1 MKGITK
7 LFAVAVAGVAL
18 ASCSD
23 ELDVRQKAAFNDT
36 KADLVGRL
44 ESATTATR
52 IALDETADWYAPK
65 AVWTE
70 GDKVQVF
77 SLVGALTH
85 SDYEL
90 NKVDASDPQV
100 GYFDKTNTT
109 SAVGDDKYAVTESE
123 SIYAISA
130 TPDGKPLLTVTI
142 DTCYTAQ
149 QDATGKKFNFPVPY
163 WGKVNTAETQSDG
176 TTKLDV
182 DFKATTGLLRVDIAT
197 LPANTKAIVLT
208 THGGMN
214 LDLEEGFQLIP
225 SKPAGYEDTNR
236 WWNGDNATTGEP
248 NAPYTVGGF
257 SEALAGTFNCVLDPA
272 NPEALKVDSRL
283 VHMDTLRVNI
293 NPNTNKIFYIPLIA
307 NKYKNLRVLAVTGD
321 SKYTYRWIGTE
332 LQNFQDLV
340 VERNKIIDLMMNL
353 KNLGKVDLNI
363 LNKNIADMVLMGNS
377 KTSSNPDAA
386 KAKYTNVI
394 NVDELVGTIDADAT
408 RGGIQQTYAAF
419 PTNRIEIPA
428 AQQNVIVNIQ
438 KITTDAS
445 NAPGDVHD
453 AFIYGT
459 TADNVLLVQENGY
472 TNDKASAA
480 SVRSFGLNLPEEW
493 ATAAAK
499 KYVKMNVPTSAVT
512 IGTYAGAGSDGLMF
526 SVKGCADKF
535 VTGHNL
541 LNADRTDLKDEKNAA
556 INVKSSIAELNVL
569 PGTNGSVYV
578 YTPSGA
584 DETEISEALNV
595 KSSAGID
602 TRITDALVNKLTFVP
617 SSEYRYVFTT
627 GSAALKS
634 VEKDNAPD
642 APSRVILQ
650 SYWTGK
656 KLSAYAVYKRY
667 DVETIYTAAQ
677 LSSIGEPKEV
687 YGEQWLNAWGDRTPV
702 NDYEISTLVNHMWL
716 GGTKYPW
723 LGAEVRVD
731 NFSLNGN
738 GSTVSLQNMSL
749 ETQYDDDTEF
759 DDPHWCCTS
768 CWTPSE
774 LPKLT
779 LTRDLGLIRSIINSD
794 EAEVSNINLND
805 VYLDTEA
812 NINNIGAI
820 VGYTRSPEVTFDNNI
835 AGDVKISV
843 AGDSIGGLF
852 GKIVAATSV
861 DITKNRVKD
870 NEESGYIKSTKG
882 HVGGIAGAIVGAG
895 AGNNGF
901 GTSIAAVDK
910 VGTVTITDS
919 EVLLTGSKAA
929 ISGGKSLVGG
939 VAGQIDSNNKLTM
952 TSDKV
957 TVKGNITSG
966 ASWAAGLVAKV
977 NTGAADESWL
987 TKNAVDVAN
996 IKAKTNYAAGM
1007 IGQLDATQNIFALG
1021 QNSVKA
1027 SQNIEA
1033 TEGKFAAG
1041 LIGQTTIEAPANS
1054 TAAAIRM
1061 TRETVDVT
1069 GSVKADLGYVG
1080 GEIGQANLG
1089 SVQIGYTGT
1098 ANQNFVT
1105 DVTIGKIEGAL
1116 AAGGLVGDNIFESPI
1131 IIYGA
1136 ERTVGSG
1143 TDAKTYQRQV
1153 NVEIKDWAITKGK
1166 SFFDASNNDREI
1178 QNCGTFSNVLGRMNG
1193 ALTIVNEK
1201 FLDVEDNLTS
1211 AKKIA
1216 LLYQI
1221 HPDRFGNV
1229 ITNGDKYWGD
1239 YNGYVGWSAAT
1250 AVYTIGDHTVLKEQS
1265 SENGCNLYK
1274 SDANYTQE
1282 SKLIAGE

>member
-52 IALDETADWYAPK
+52 IALDETADRYYPK

-85 SDYEL
+85 SDYKL

-123 SIYAISA
+123 SVYAISA

-142 DTCYTAQ
+142 DTVYTAQ

-182 DFKATTGLLRVDIAT
+182 DFKATTGLLRVDVNR
-197 LPANTKAIVLT
+197 LPVGTKAIVLT

-214 LDLEEGFQLIP
+214 LDQEEGFQLIP
-225 SKPAGYEDTNR
+225 TKPAGYEDTNR
-236 WWNGDNATTGEP
+236 WWDEKDAEGKLTH
-248 NAPYTVGGF
+248 APYTVGGF

-293 NPNTNKIFYIPLIA
+293 NPATNKIFYIPLIA
-307 NKYKNLRVLAVTGD
+307 NTYKNLRVLAVTGD
-321 SKYTYRWIGTE
+321 SKYTYRWIGQE
-332 LQNFQDLV
+332 LKNFQDLV
-340 VERNKIIDLMMNL
+340 VERNKIIDLMLNM
-353 KNLGKVDLNI
+353 VDLPNGGVVDMNT
-363 LNKNIADMVLMGNS
+363 LNYYL
-377 KTSSNPDAA
+377 KTQLGGQTTTHG
-386 KAKYTNVI
+386 AKYTTIFNVNRLVNSDAI
-394 NVDELVGTIDADAT
+394 DENAPQNTNTYKTVPSDKIQIDAA
-408 RGGIQQTYAAF
+408 
-419 PTNRIEIPA
+419 E
-428 AQQNVIVNIQ
+428 QNVIINV
-438 KITTDAS
+438 KEVATDFEY
-445 NAPGDVHD
+445 GVD
-453 AFIYGT
+453 A
-459 TADNVLLVQENGY
+459 VVKPLLVQEAGSAS
-472 TNDKASAA
+472 TTPSAA
-480 SVRSFGLNLPEEW
+480 SKRTVELNLPEEW
-493 ATAAAK
+493 STTTVQ
-499 KYVKMNVPTSAVT
+499 KYVKMIVPTSAVT
-512 IGTYAGAGSDGLMF
+512 IGTYAGAASNLVF

-541 LNADRTDLKDEKNAA
+541 LNADGTDLKDEKKAA
-556 INVKSSIAELNVL
+556 INVKSSIATLNVL
-569 PGTNGSVYV
+569 EGTNGSVYV

-595 KSSAGID
+595 QSSAGID
-602 TRITDALVNKLTFVP
+602 TRITDALVNKLTFVN

-634 VEKDNAPD
+634 VVKFDDTPN
-642 APSRVILQ
+642 PSRVILQ

-656 KLSAYAVYKRY
+656 KLSAYAVYKQY
-667 DVETIYTAAQ
+667 DVATIYTAAQ

-687 YGEQWLNAWGDRTPV
+687 YGEQWRSGWGDRTAV
-702 NDYEISTLVNHMWL
+702 SNYQISTLVNHMWL

-723 LGAEVRVD
+723 LGAEVRVP
-731 NFSLNGN
+731 NFKLDGN

-779 LTRDLGLIRSIINSD
+779 LKRDLGLIRSIINSD
-794 EAEVSNINLND
+794 NAEVSNINLND

-812 NINNIGAI
+812 NINNIGSI
-820 VGYTRSPEVTFDNNI
+820 VGYTRSNVVKFDNNI

-852 GKIVAATSV
+852 GKIVAAQSV
-861 DITKNRVKD
+861 EITKNRVKD

-882 HVGGIAGAIVGAG
+882 HVGGIAGAIDGVGVA
-895 AGNNGF
+895 
-901 GTSIAAVDK
+901 K
-910 VGTVTITDS
+910 VGTVTITNS
-919 EVLLTGSKAA
+919 EVLLTGSNAE
-929 ISGGKSLVGG
+929 ISGGNSFVGG
-939 VAGQIDSNNKLTM
+939 VAGQINSNKKLTM
-952 TSDKV
+952 NLDKV

-977 NTGAADESWL
+977 NTGADEESRL
-987 TKNAVDVAN
+987 TDNAVDVAN

-1021 QNSVKA
+1021 KNSVKA

-1041 LIGQTTIEAPANS
+1041 LIGQTTIEKPTNS
-1054 TAAAIRM
+1054 TEAAIRL

-1089 SVQIGYTGT
+1089 SVQIGYKTDIQ
-1098 ANQNFVT
+1098 QNFVT

-1116 AAGGLVGDNIFESPI
+1116 AAGGLVGDNIYESPI
-1131 IIYGA
+1131 TICGG
-1136 ERTVGSG
+1136 EQTVGSG

-1153 NVEIKDWAITKGK
+1153 NVEIKDWNITKGK

-1193 ALTIVNEK
+1193 NLTIVNEK
-1201 FLDVEDNLTS
+1201 YLDVEDNLTS

-1239 YNGYVGWSAAT
+1239 YNGYVGWSAAS

-1265 SENGCNLYK
+1265 SEDGCNLYK